1 MGSGRNAEETDGA
14 CADSLVGADATQ
26 VMGEIVGILYQ
37 CLDNDDGL
45 KLNDYGENV
54 LWLFHFPATLI
65 RGKFADDECVDL

>member
-14 CADSLVGADATQ
+14 CADSLVGAGATQ

-45 KLNDYGENV
+45 DDNETGV
-54 LWLFHFPATLI
+54 LI
-65 RGKFADDECVDL
+65 GGCGG